1 MLDSPEKYKKGVAFY
16 AARSTFFLPEEEMTE
31 EELADLMGMER
42 DSEEMDELIRRI
54 FEREGWEYEED

>member
-1 MLDSPEKYKKGVAFY
+1 MKQDVA
-16 AARSTFFLPEEEMTE
+16 AALLGTLEMTE
-31 EELADLMGMER
+31 EELSELMGMER

>member
-31 EELADLMGMER
+31 EELL
-42 DSEEMDELIRRI
+42 ELIDFREKIIVWRKSQKRSRRATMNM
-54 FEREGWEYEED
+54 

>member
-1 MLDSPEKYKKGVAFY
+1 MGYYDDMKQDVA
-16 AARSTFFLPEEEMTE
+16 AALLGTLEMTE

-54 FEREGWEYEED
+54 FERKGWDYEED